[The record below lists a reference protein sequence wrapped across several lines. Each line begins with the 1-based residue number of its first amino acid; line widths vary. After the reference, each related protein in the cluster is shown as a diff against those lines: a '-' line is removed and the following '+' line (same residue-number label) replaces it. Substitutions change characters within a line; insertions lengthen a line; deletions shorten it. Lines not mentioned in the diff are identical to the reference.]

1 MRTTRLFQIVVF
13 ALLTLVSAHAQPR
26 PEKVYLFSYSTGENR
41 DKNGLHFA
49 WSADQ
54 QTWHEIG
61 PLYSF
66 VKSDYGD
73 WGSQK
78 RMLNPRVVS
87 LPDGSWD
94 VIFEVNEKEAVM
106 GIAHTPNFVN
116 WIPQEYLPSAKV
128 LSMYNLPERVSVEL
142 PISGKQ
148 TGDIHCVEWNV
159 LKTMLDAVQM
169 AATRSAENAERLA
182 DDAGRFRGL
191 KSQTLTLS
199 IDADKPKQISNML
212 MGIFFE
218 DINYAADG
226 GLYAELVQNR
236 DFEYHP
242 RDKRHRDSKWNSSYA
257 WTLTGEGAQWFVD
270 QMDPLHANNPNYARI
285 RVARKGARFANDGF
299 DGIAVKAGE
308 KYDVSFFARA
318 INGGGT
324 VTARIVDENGAEI
337 GKAGLSARSRSWKK
351 SAAVIVA
358 SRTCDNARLELE
370 LGFAG
375 EVALD
380 MISLFPQNTFKGR
393 KNGLR
398 PDLAQALADLKPRFV
413 RFPGGCVAHG
423 DGLENMYRW
432 KNTIGPLEQ
441 RVPNWNIWGYHQSL
455 GLGYY
460 EYFQMCEDLDAE
472 PVPII
477 PAAVPCQNSVVGGY
491 GQQGGLP
498 LEEMDEYI
506 QDIVDLVEWANGDP
520 KKSKWAKIR
529 ADAGHPEPFNLKY
542 IGIGNEDLIT
552 KVFEERF
559 EMIYKALKERCPE
572 ITVIGT
578 VGPFYQGADYEEGW
592 RFAQELGLELVDE
605 HYYNPPGWFINNQDF
620 YDKYPRGGTK
630 VYLGEYASHLPN
642 RSNCLESALT
652 EAAYLCHVERNAD
665 VVEMTS
671 YAPLLAKKGHTQWN
685 PDLIYFTNTTVE
697 PTTGYY
703 VQALFGQNAGDVYL
717 PSAFDLDPRDAS
729 IARRLASSVVLDSS
743 SGDLIVKLVNMLPVD
758 NTVEV
763 ALPSEYSRGNVTKSL
778 LTGELSD
785 TAAQPV
791 VSKANVVSGACT
803 VTLPAYSFMVIR
815 VSK

>member
-1 MRTTRLFQIVVF
+1 MKISKLILLVVL
-13 ALLTLVSAHAQPR
+13 ATVTILGSNAQPR
-26 PEKVYLFSYSTGENR
+26 PEKVYLFSYSTGQNN

-54 QTWHEIG
+54 QSWHEIG

-78 RMLNPRVVS
+78 RMLNPRVVA

-94 VIFEVNEKEAVM
+94 VIFEVNEKESVM

-116 WIPQEYLPSAKV
+116 WIPQEYLPSEKV
-128 LSMYNLPERVSVEL
+128 LSAYQLPERVSVVL

-148 TGDIHCVEWNV
+148 TGDIHCVEWPV

-169 AATRSAENAERLA
+169 AAAQAEENAERLA
-182 DDAGRFRGL
+182 DDADRFRGL
-191 KSQTLTLS
+191 KPRTLTLS
-199 IDADKPKQISNML
+199 IESDKPKQISNML

-270 QMDPLHANNPNYARI
+270 QIDPLHANNPNYARI
-285 RVARKGARFANDGF
+285 RVAERGARFANSGY

-308 KYDVSFFARA
+308 KYDVSLYARA
-318 INGGGT
+318 IDGGGP
-324 VTARIVDENGAEI
+324 VIARIVDESGAVI
-337 GKAGLSARSRSWKK
+337 GKANLSARNRSWKK
-351 SAAVIVA
+351 TAGVITA
-358 SRTCDNARLELE
+358 SKTCDNAKLELE
-370 LGFAG
+370 IPFEG

-398 PDLAQALADLKPRFV
+398 PDLAQTLADLKPRFV

-423 DGLENMYRW
+423 DGLDNMYRW

-460 EYFQMCEDLDAE
+460 EYFQMCEDLEAE
-472 PVPII
+472 PIPII
-477 PAAVPCQNSVVGGY
+477 PAAVPCQNSNVGGY

-520 KKSKWAKIR
+520 KKSKWAKMR
-529 ADAGHPEPFNLKY
+529 AEAGHPEPFDLKY

-559 EMIYKALKERCPE
+559 ELIYNALKERCPE

-578 VGPFYQGADYEEGW
+578 VGPFYQGADYDEGW

-703 VQALFGQNAGDVYL
+703 VQALFGQNAGDIYL
-717 PSAFDLDPRDAS
+717 PSSLDLSSRDAS
-729 IARRLASSVVLDSS
+729 IARRLANSVVVDQK

-763 ALPSEYSRGNVTKSL
+763 KLPSEYSRGRVTKSL

-791 VSKANVVSGACT
+791 VSRSNVVSGTCT

>member
-1 MRTTRLFQIVVF
+1 MKRFKLII
-13 ALLTLVSAHAQPR
+13 ALLLAVSLQSALAQPR
-26 PEKVYLFSYSTGENR
+26 PEKVYLFSYATGLNY
-41 DKNGLHFA
+41 DKDGLHFA
-49 WSADQ
+49 WSPDQ

-61 PLYSF
+61 PRYSF
-66 VKSDYGD
+66 LKSDYGD

-78 RMLNPRVVS
+78 RMLNPRVVA
-87 LPDGSWD
+87 LPDGTWD
-94 VIFEVNEKEAVM
+94 VVFEVNETEAVRA
-106 GIAHTPNFVN
+106 IAHTPNFVN
-116 WIPQEYLPSAKV
+116 WKPQEYLPAEQV
-128 LSMYNLPERVSVEL
+128 LSEYKLPERVSVVL
-142 PISGKQ
+142 PLSGEVQ
-148 TGDIHCVEWNV
+148 GDIHYVDWDV
-159 LKTMLDAVQM
+159 LQTMLDAVRI
-169 AATRSAENAERLA
+169 AAAQADENAERLT
-182 DDAGRFRGL
+182 DDAERFRGL
-191 KSQTLTLS
+191 KPQKLALS
-199 IDADKPKQISNML
+199 IDTDNAKPISNML

-226 GLYAELVQNR
+226 GIYAELVQNR

-242 RDKRHRDSKWNSSYA
+242 RDKRFRDRGWKSSYA
-257 WTLTGEGAQWFVD
+257 WTLTGGQAQWFVD
-270 QMDPLHANNPNYARI
+270 SIAPLHENNPNYARI
-285 RVARKGARFANDGF
+285 RAFEEGAKFANGGY

-308 KYDVSFFARA
+308 SYDVSFFARV
-318 INGGGT
+318 IDGGGSIM
-324 VTARIVDENGAEI
+324 ARIVSDEGEVLGQTKLA
-337 GKAGLSARSRSWKK
+337 ARSHRWKK
-351 SAAVIVA
+351 SSGVITV
-358 SRTCDNARLELE
+358 SQSCDKAELQLVLE
-370 LGFAG
+370 FDG
-375 EVALD
+375 EIGLD

-398 PDLAQALADLKPRFV
+398 ADLAQALADLKPKFV

-441 RVPNWNIWGYHQSL
+441 RVPNWNTWGYHQSL

-460 EYFQMCEDLDAE
+460 EYFQMCEDLGAA
-472 PVPII
+472 PMPII
-477 PAAVPCQNSVVGGY
+477 PAAVPCQNSRVGGY

-520 KKSKWAKIR
+520 KESKWAKMR
-529 ADAGHPEPFNLKY
+529 SDAGHPEPFGLKY

-552 KVFEERF
+552 EVFEERF

-592 RFAQELGLELVDE
+592 RFAQELGLEMVDE

-620 YDKYPRGGTK
+620 YDRYPRGGTK
-630 VYLGEYASHLPN
+630 VYLGEYAAHLPN

-671 YAPLLAKKGHTQWN
+671 YAPLLAKRGYTQWN

-697 PTTGYY
+697 PTTGYQ
-703 VQALFGQNAGDVYL
+703 VQALFGQNSGNVYL
-717 PSAFDLDPRDAS
+717 PSKFSYDPQRKD
-729 IARRLASSVVLDSS
+729 IARRLASSVVVDEE
-743 SGDLIVKLVNMLPVD
+743 SGDIIVKMVNMLPVE
-758 NTVEV
+758 NTVDV
-763 ALPSEYSRGNVTKSL
+763 ALPSEYARGMVVQSV
-778 LTGELSD
+778 LTGELTD
-785 TAAQPV
+785 TAVKPV
-791 VSKANVVSGACT
+791 VSEYHVVAGGCN
-803 VTLPAYSFMVIR
+803 VTLPAYSFMVLR